1 MQRIMT
7 HFLQIHEIFLDLQK
21 SRYLCAL
28 KRHHMVHFG
37 ANAYPF
43 SELVVVVAGD
53 MGQHFFAGSQAQGV
67 YGRA

>member
-1 MQRIMT
+1 LASKKGRP
-7 HFLQIHEIFLDLQK
+7 D
-21 SRYLCAL
+21 SNPL
-28 KRHHMVHFG
+28 KRHHIVHFG